1 MFLVHRTQDFL
12 IRTQEALNQTTSG
25 LSTTIQQ
32 NNDIL
37 SDIETLL
44 RTVDSTHRL
53 LQKINSPALF
63 EEAGSIKPYISLQPP
78 PGVDNN
84 EETIQFDSLELYLNA
99 YSSYQS
105 PGLLFYAGPLV
116 ETGTPGND
124 STLAEDYLAI
134 VDNAVNTISVEWRIG
149 SNMGKNSIPYDI
161 VDQRQ
166 VYLRRTGSM
175 FELAAGFDEPL
186 PMPTRDFTLLE
197 GSLLFTMSPNTVFL
211 VGGRPASSR
220 LALNDYETY
229 GSISGTLDLLL
240 YNGDNWTPWNYRR
253 RSNTTFIG
261 SYNRHVEA
269 ISNTYVPASAP
280 TANVL
285 SFDGNGYIRPTQFV
299 EQGMFV
305 SLNRIL
311 INYRLNSFEGLLMYL
326 YDPITSVSVE
336 VGVLNGHLMV
346 HLKDGVN
353 QDTLYQRLLTSNDFD
368 EASLLLEFNGG
379 MVRLDGDNAFIFP
392 FVPFTDLTR
401 LQAWFGGVSS
411 NHLSEPFQPTITTKG
426 IRGCISVTVT
436 ASNIG
441 NAIFRQTPFF
451 IENYLNSPIQNGFS
465 ATCFESVSIII
476 MLLFIF

>member
-1 MFLVHRTQDFL
+1 MFIVHRTQDFL

-25 LSTTIQQ
+25 LSTTIRQ

-44 RTVDSTHRL
+44 RTVDSTHKL
-53 LQKINSPALF
+53 LEKINSPAVF
-63 EEAGSIKPYISLQPP
+63 EEAGSIKPYVSLQPP
-78 PGVDNN
+78 PGVGDN

-99 YSSYQS
+99 NGLYRS

-116 ETGTPGND
+116 EPGTPGND

-134 VDNAVNTISVEWRIG
+134 VDNAGNTISVEWRIG
-149 SNMGKNSIPYDI
+149 SNAGTNSMEYDI
-161 VDQRQ
+161 ADESQ

-175 FELAAGFDEPL
+175 FELMAGFDAPL
-186 PMPTRDFTLLE
+186 PTPIRDFTLLE
-197 GSLLFTMSPNTVFL
+197 GSLLFTTSPNTVFL

-220 LALNDYETY
+220 LALNNYENY

-261 SYNRHVEA
+261 LYNRHMAA
-269 ISNTYVPASAP
+269 ISNTYVPLSAS

-285 SFDGNGYIRPTQFV
+285 SFDGTGYIRPSQFV
-299 EQGMFV
+299 ERQIFG
-305 SLNRIL
+305 SNNNRIR
-311 INYRLNSFEGLLMYL
+311 IDYRLNSFEGLLMYL
-326 YDPITSVSVE
+326 YDPVTSMSIE
-336 VGVLNGHLMV
+336 VGVSNGHLMV
-346 HLKDGVN
+346 LLKDGVN
-353 QDTLYQRLLTSNDFD
+353 DNMYQRALKSEDFD
-368 EASLLLEFNGG
+368 EGSLLMEFSSGR
-379 MVRLDGDNAFIFP
+379 VRLDNNNEFIFL
-392 FVPFTDLTR
+392 FVSFTDLTR

-436 ASNIG
+436 ASSINDD
-441 NAIFRQTPFF
+441 IFRQTPFF
-451 IENYLNSPIQNGFS
+451 VENYLNSPIQNGVS
-465 ATCFESVSIII
+465 GTCFESVSI
-476 MLLFIF
+476 